1 MTLSSTDQTNPRSDA
16 YTSEEITFTYEP
28 FTVVPSFCAMT
39 IQCNN
44 IAPVNENM
52 PCQELVDGK
61 LTWNFTPADYTDKK
75 IAPGNYV
82 YTFDVSTDDNQA
94 ELTE

>member
-1 MTLSSTDQTNPRSDA
+1 
-16 YTSEEITFTYEP
+16 
-28 FTVVPSFCAMT
+28 
-39 IQCNN
+39 
-44 IAPVNENM
+44 M